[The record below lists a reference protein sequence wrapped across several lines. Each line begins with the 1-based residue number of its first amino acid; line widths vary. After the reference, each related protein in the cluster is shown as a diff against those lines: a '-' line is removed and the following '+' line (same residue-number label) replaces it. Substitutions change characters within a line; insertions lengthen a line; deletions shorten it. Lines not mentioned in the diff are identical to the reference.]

1 MEKRETFKE
10 KIKKFAKDLLA
21 DYDSKEEKV
30 EAKFKEEML
39 DDNQTV
45 ISYDGDMLAD
55 GMLVSVVDTNGA
67 LLPMPV
73 GKYTTADGTS
83 FEILD
88 ENGTAGNVMAAE
100 EETVEEVEQ
109 EENAPVS
116 KASEQAV
123 KRTVETVTKE
133 TEFKA
138 DEEVKEPEV
147 EAEVQ
152 AKADIE
158 QEEKVVEEVESVS
171 TEEFAAVK
179 IELAEAKENFAKV
192 EALENK
198 VEEQEKLIVAL
209 KSLVEMIADEPSEK
223 PTESKPATKFRR
235 AEYLAA
241 RKAFREDLRK

>member
-1 MEKRETFKE
+1 MEKRETLKDKLKNSAKE
-10 KIKKFAKDLLA
+10 VLA
-21 DYDSKEEKV
+21 IFDSKEEKV
-30 EAKFKEEML
+30 ESKFKEEML

-55 GMLVSVVDTNGA
+55 GVLVSVVDTNGS
-67 LLPMPV
+67 LLPMPM

-88 ENGTAGNVMAAE
+88 ENGTAGNVIAAE

-109 EENAPVS
+109 EENAPAS

-138 DEEVKEPEV
+138 DEKEI

-158 QEEKVVEEVESVS
+158 QEEKVAEEVESVS
-171 TEEFAAVK
+171 TEEFAAIK
-179 IELAEAKENFAKV
+179 IELAETKENFAKV
-192 EALENK
+192 EALEAK
-198 VEEQEKLIVAL
+198 VAEQEKLIVAL